1 MTPEQIS
8 EAMWNLPLIDAVKVS
23 ISTDWIVFIRLWP
36 LWVVISMIGLGVC
49 LDMAV
54 NKRNQERGW

>member
-8 EAMWNLPLIDAVKVS
+8 EAMWNLSLMDAVKVS

-36 LWVVISMIGLGVC
+36 LWALTVFAVVIVWRKS
-49 LDMAV
+49 
-54 NKRNQERGW
+54 